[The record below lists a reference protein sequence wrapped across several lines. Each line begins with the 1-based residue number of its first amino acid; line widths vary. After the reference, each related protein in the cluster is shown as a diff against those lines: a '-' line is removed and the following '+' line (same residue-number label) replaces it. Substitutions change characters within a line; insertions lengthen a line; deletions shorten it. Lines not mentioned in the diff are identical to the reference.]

1 MLATRRSSRWFDE
14 GSKTTSSVDFPTWF
28 NTGCYG
34 GIACCMFAIAI
45 NALYTSLRRRGTTR
59 QLAGVIVICVISA
72 LLLLPAFVWYNVRF
86 DAEQAALTAAEVEVV
101 LAYVALWGWLLPLSV
116 TTAYTLFTLPRTSTD
131 SVNMPSQNKPV
142 TQDGFNT
149 FSVMT
154 PKRQPDRPATP
165 APFVFGQDSPWGWLE
180 HRVGRFQGQ
189 RLALTRGVIK
199 IGREEDNDIW
209 LDDDMAS
216 RYHAELI
223 WRQGTV
229 YVTDCGSLNGI
240 VLNGRSIDGPTS
252 MKQGDLLEIGSHR
265 FLFEFAERSN
275 NPEEQD
281 DPLLRHPRHSPIT
294 PTPAS
299 ADPLPPFSESS
310 SGSDIST
317 AKTTPLTPLPLSST
331 IRPINGPMP
340 LRLPSKPKKE

>member
-1 MLATRRSSRWFDE
+1 
-14 GSKTTSSVDFPTWF
+14 
-28 NTGCYG
+28 
-34 GIACCMFAIAI
+34 MFAIAV

-86 DAEQAALTAAEVEVV
+86 SAEQAALTTAEVEVA

-131 SVNMPSQNKPV
+131 SINMPSQNKPI
-142 TQDGFNT
+142 TQDNFNT
-149 FSVMT
+149 STMKT
-154 PKRQPDRPATP
+154 LKHQPDKPVTP
-165 APFVFGQDSPWGWLE
+165 APFVFGEDAPWGWLE

-189 RLALTRGVIK
+189 RLALTRAVIK

-240 VLNGRSIDGPTS
+240 LLNRQSIDGITPV
-252 MKQGDLLEIGSHR
+252 KQGDLLEIGSHQ
-265 FLFEFAERSN
+265 FLFEFAEQSN

-281 DPLLRHPRHSPIT
+281 DPLLRHLRRSPV
-294 PTPAS
+294 TPA
-299 ADPLPPFSESS
+299 PFSEPSS
-310 SGSDIST
+310 DSDIST
-317 AKTTPLTPLPLSST
+317 AKTTPLTPLPLSSG